1 MGKADFVL
9 AAQPLLL
16 ARKCGAQAGAQGT
29 FTSHSVQ
36 QTPPAARVWAEE
48 LQWGPTSSTHRGAA
62 LPAAPAQ
69 TTVDGWRCLQGM
81 SHLRIEQR
89 DSANSAAA
97 FCTAIGT
104 SSQKQESD
112 GEESPQGSKSQ
123 SPHVWVR
130 DTAMPRGSLGQ
141 LLPKDLEMR
150 NCISCKNLSFW
161 LWAHGAAGEECCHRI
176 PTMSPHS
183 ND

>member
-1 MGKADFVL
+1 VLRANGAQCSPANRGQCMGKADFVL

-29 FTSHSVQ
+29 FTSHSEE
-36 QTPPAARVWAEE
+36 QTRPAARVWAEE
-48 LQWGPTSSTHRGAA
+48 LQWRPTSSTHRGAA

-123 SPHVWVR
+123 EPSR
-130 DTAMPRGSLGQ
+130 LGQ
-141 LLPKDLEMR
+141 GHSHAKGLLGSAP
-150 NCISCKNLSFW
+150 S
-161 LWAHGAAGEECCHRI
+161 
-176 PTMSPHS
+176 
-183 ND
+183 